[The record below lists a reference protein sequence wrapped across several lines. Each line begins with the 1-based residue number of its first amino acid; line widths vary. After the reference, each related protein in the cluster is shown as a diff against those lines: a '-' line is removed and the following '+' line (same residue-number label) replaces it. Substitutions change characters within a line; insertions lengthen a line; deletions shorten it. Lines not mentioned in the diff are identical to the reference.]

1 MTILCIP
8 KGDSSHRIDLVLL
21 YPSHFHFFSVDFH
34 RGPSSL
40 AGVAIICTMMPVT
53 KAVAKYMGGLQRQVM
68 TARDKRVQV
77 NSEVL
82 GAMKVVKLQAW
93 EIPFMDRIMAFRDA
107 ELRHLFNYII
117 ADSLSTMLWSAVP
130 LAIALGTFAAY
141 VVSGHNLT
149 VSTALTSLALF
160 DILRFPLFMLPQ
172 IINKIVEAGVSLG
185 RVRSFLLSEEHKSIE
200 AGSLDDT
207 GVRMTNVS
215 AAYESLKNRI
225 GEGNNTNPLASEL
238 AEKSWELSL
247 LKSQLEE
254 AEKKIKELVAAQKK
268 ESSRVPTIFTGP
280 DDHDPE
286 SVGKRSTSMLCLK
299 RVNFDCKPGTLVAVI
314 GGVGCGKSSMINAIL
329 GEVRELA
336 GKTEVSGKLA
346 FFSQSPF
353 ILNATVKANILFS
366 HVNEPV
372 DEVKYRRALECCA
385 LMHDLELL
393 PAGDLTEIGEKGI
406 TLRCV

>member
-1 MTILCIP
+1 
-8 KGDSSHRIDLVLL
+8 
-21 YPSHFHFFSVDFH
+21 
-34 RGPSSL
+34 
-40 AGVAIICTMMPVT
+40 MMPVT
-53 KAVAKYMGGLQRQVM
+53 KAVAKYMGGLQRQLM
-68 TARDKRVQV
+68 IAKDKRVQI

-82 GAMKVVKLQAW
+82 GAMKGVKLQAW
-93 EIPFMDRIMAFRDA
+93 EKPFMERIMSFREE
-107 ELRHLFNYII
+107 ELRHLFNYIV
-117 ADSLSTMLWSAVP
+117 AESLSTMLWSAVP
-130 LAIALGTFAAY
+130 LAVALGTFAAY
-141 VVSGHNLT
+141 VVSGNTLT

-160 DILRFPLFMLPQ
+160 DVLRFPLFMLPQ

-200 AGSLDDT
+200 PGSLDDT

-225 GEGNNTNPLASEL
+225 GDRIQDPNKANPLELEL
-238 AEKSWELSL
+238 AEKNWELSL

-254 AEKKIKELVAAQKK
+254 AEKKINELIASQKK
-268 ESSRVPTIFTGP
+268 KNKLVPGTCT
-280 DDHDPE
+280 DAENEDPE
-286 SVGKRSTSMLCLK
+286 SVGKQSTSVLCLK
-299 RVNFDCKPGTLVAVI
+299 RVNFECRPGTLVAVI

-346 FFSQSPF
+346 FFSQTPF
-353 ILNATVKANILFS
+353 ILNATVKDNILFS

-372 DEVKYRRALECCA
+372 NEAKYRRSLETCA
-385 LMHDLELL
+385 LTHDLELL